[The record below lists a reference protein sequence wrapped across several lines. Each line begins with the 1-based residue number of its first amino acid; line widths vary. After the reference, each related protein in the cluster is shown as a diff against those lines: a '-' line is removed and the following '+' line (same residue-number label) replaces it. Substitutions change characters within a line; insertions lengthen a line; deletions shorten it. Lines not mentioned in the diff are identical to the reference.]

1 VRRIGVLRASQ
12 ALKRAEELVR
22 KAIPLYVVNALLPP
36 LAIFALSRADSLVYL
51 LLAPLV
57 IYEALCL
64 LSLALL
70 LAGRSALTEYS
81 VSSAHR
87 LLLAAGALGV
97 FTALVAGGLLA
108 LKARESVAQALSA
121 RERVKKEGSAK

>member
-1 VRRIGVLRASQ
+1 MLRASQ

-81 VSSAHR
+81 VSSARR

-97 FTALVAGGLLA
+97 FTALVAGGLLV

>member
-1 VRRIGVLRASQ
+1 MRRIGVLRASQ
-12 ALKRAEELVR
+12 ALKRAEELVG

-97 FTALVAGGLLA
+97 FTALVAGGLLV